1 MNALTS
7 ALPKG
12 ATIIEKDG
20 VPDYVVLPY
29 QEFLRLFDKAEAL
42 IPNAVVDRLVDGDTM
57 VKAWREHFG
66 LTQTEVATRLGIT
79 QAAYSKLENS
89 AKLRPSSRR
98 RIAQALGISFEQLVR
113 V

>member
-1 MNALTS
+1 MSTLAS

-12 ATIIEKDG
+12 TTIIEKDG

-42 IPNAVVDRLVDGDTM
+42 IPNDVVSRMVDGDTAA
-57 VKAWREHFG
+57 KAWREHLG
-66 LTQTEVATRLGIT
+66 MTQTETATRLGIT

-89 AKLRPSSRR
+89 TRLRPSSRR
-98 RIAQALGISFEQLVR
+98 RLAGALGISTEQLV
-113 V
+113 